1 MKFLFLFLILQ
12 FQLSPVPSGKWYSGE
27 AALATFARTGLH
39 TNHYWSGDHTALVE
53 VVEAKEKDMDE
64 GSQGFDCIPEL
75 PVFSAVLSLCLPSL
89 NALNLQRV
97 GRPLFILHSN
107 YRL

>member
-12 FQLSPVPSGKWYSGE
+12 FQLSPVPSGNWYSGE
-27 AALATFARTGLH
+27 AALATFARAGLH
-39 TNHYWSGDHTALVE
+39 TNHYWSCDHTALVE
-53 VVEAKEKDMDE
+53 VSEAKEKDVD
-64 GSQGFDCIPEL
+64 GGPQGFDCIPEFR
-75 PVFSAVLSLCLPSL
+75 VFPSVHSICFPSL

-97 GRPLFILHSN
+97 GHPLFILHSN